1 MRRPLRCLSLL
12 TCAMLG
18 LSCGRSD
25 ATVDDAKVGVFELAL
40 VDTGPLLDRSQA
52 EARCDDLPFFSR
64 YELNGSDWT
73 SLDSALGPCE
83 AGAQREV
90 LTVASTET
98 FRLRGDSID
107 FFVGDSRIG
116 ENGLV
121 LRGLL
126 RLDTLLI
133 WTTDLDGGEYRYIR
147 RPLAR

>member
-1 MRRPLRCLSLL
+1 MRHPLRCISLL
-12 TCAMLG
+12 TCVMLG

-25 ATVDDAKVGVFELAL
+25 ATADDAKVGVYELAL
-40 VDTGPLLDRSQA
+40 VDAGPLRDWSQA

-64 YELNGSDWT
+64 YVLNGSVWT
-73 SLDSALGPCE
+73 SLDSAFAPCE

-90 LTVASTET
+90 LTVGSTGT

-116 ENGLV
+116 ESGLV

-126 RLDTLLI
+126 RLDTLHI